1 MSERRTGAI
10 GHVFVLPGL
19 LLVLVALGGRYTLD
33 RAGFQDLQWVDLRV
47 LGLTLGLALLTIDL
61 VRRPPLHIARRTEGW
76 LFVTMLFFLYQIAS
90 GLWAPPGARVGEKAL
105 DIALMGALTLAV
117 YLYTL
122 GDPVAVIRWTFLF
135 FYVAAVVFA
144 LGALLV
150 TGPGEQGR
158 YAAFGGGP
166 NVFVRIEILG
176 IISAVALYRL
186 RRRKLVFL
194 GVPLFL
200 LAAVLSGSR
209 AGLLAGVL
217 VGGVALLRARRRL
230 AAGPTLFAV
239 STTMAATALFWTHAP
254 RSVTDL
260 VDDRFVQQTVEQGY
274 VSGRTTIWWETIELA
289 LHHPVIGAGLDGF
302 YGLIGR
308 VQDVEYPH
316 QYVLAVAAEAGI
328 VGLGLLFVSAVLWVV
343 TVRRGG
349 GHPAETGL
357 TVASASFVAI
367 SSLFSGDYY
376 DARLVW
382 LFAALAAAI
391 SVPAVAV
398 AVTGPSG
405 EASWEQARGSDMVT
419 ARLAEPDRE
428 QPGSALARQ
437 GWTTDPHP
445 APPLQRGR

>member
-1 MSERRTGAI
+1 MSTRRTGVLA
-10 GHVFVLPGL
+10 HAFVLPGL

-33 RAGFQDLQWVDLRV
+33 RAGLTSLQWVDLRV
-47 LGLTLGLALLTIDL
+47 PGLTVGLALLTIDL
-61 VRRPPLHIARRTEGW
+61 VRRPSPHIARRPEGW
-76 LFVTMLFFLYQIAS
+76 LVVATLFFLYQVAS

-105 DIALMGALTLAV
+105 DVVLMGALTLAI

-150 TGPGEQGR
+150 TGPGDQGR

-194 GVPLFL
+194 GLPLFL

-209 AGLLAGVL
+209 AGLLAGVI

-230 AAGPTLFAV
+230 AAGPTLLAV
-239 STTMAATALFWTHAP
+239 LVAVGAAALFWTHAP
-254 RSVTDL
+254 RSVTAL
-260 VDDRFVQQTVEQGY
+260 VDERFVQQTVEQGY
-274 VSGRTTIWWETIELA
+274 LSGRTTIWWDTIELA
-289 LHHPVIGAGLDGF
+289 LHHPIIGTGLDGF

-308 VQDVEYPH
+308 VQDIEYPH
-316 QYVLAVAAEAGI
+316 QYVLAVAAEGGVI
-328 VGLGLLFVSAVLWVV
+328 GLGLLCVSVVLWTV

-349 GHPAETGL
+349 GHPVETGL

-376 DARLVW
+376 DARLAW
-382 LFAALAAAI
+382 LFGALAAAAAI
-391 SVPAVAV
+391 TGPAA
-398 AVTGPSG
+398 AGTGPSG
-405 EASWEQARGSDMVT
+405 EASWEQARGSDVVT
-419 ARLAEPDRE
+419 ARVAKPNRE
-428 QPGSALARQ
+428 QPGSAPARQ

-445 APPLQRGR
+445 APPLQGGR